1 VDRGGANRE
10 ELIEEIRRFL
20 LRVGVPE
27 AIFFGS
33 RERGD
38 FRPHSD
44 VNLVLLSDAFAGEPL
59 PALLRRLQRR
69 WHADVLVEMLP
80 LTPGEFEEMQTWSQL
95 AREAAEHGV
104 RITVSQE
111 AETEGGAESEGA

>member
-1 VDRGGANRE
+1 MDRGGADRE

-20 LRVGVPE
+20 IRVRVPE

-80 LTPGEFEEMQTWSQL
+80 LTPQEFEEMQAWSQL
-95 AREAAEHGV
+95 AKEAAERGV
-104 RITVSQE
+104 RITVILDSE
-111 AETEGGAESEGA
+111 AEEDSDE

>member
-1 VDRGGANRE
+1 MDRGDADRE

-27 AIFFGS
+27 GIFFGS

-44 VNLVLLSDAFAGEPL
+44 VNLVLLSDAFASETL

-69 WHADVLVEMLP
+69 WRADVLVEMLP
-80 LTPGEFEEMQTWSQL
+80 LTPQEFEEMQTWSQL
-95 AREAAEHGV
+95 AKEAAEHGV
-104 RITVSQE
+104 RIAVALDAE
-111 AETEGGAESEGA
+111 AEEDSDE